1 MRGYLF
7 RESKVLTLP
16 KNQVR
21 PPLFSIRFLCEA
33 TRKYMVFY
41 SEVKIK
47 FVRKKIV
54 RGKEWIRL
62 IS

>member
-1 MRGYLF
+1 MGGYLF
-7 RESKVLTLP
+7 RESKVLKLP

-47 FVRKKIV
+47 FVRKK
-54 RGKEWIRL
+54 
-62 IS
+62 